1 MVHLR
6 LLQQQRHDKNPTLWT
21 ECKLLFGKT
30 LERYATTTTVSTTIQ
45 PDHLQPQLWLEWGL
59 CCHHFEFGNKGKQHF
74 QQAQIAAGL
83 RTILTG
89 AMGKRTKYQQTAH
102 AQMYLEAHSS
112 LLASAMPDAA
122 ASTNIAG
129 NADASTINQAVI
141 GTVLGCTRRVY
152 DEPAAQSHGHEPGSE
167 QQRSGDGKNNAAS
180 NSCGDSSNN
189 TTSATSSSTNGS
201 STNSGT
207 SDSSS
212 SDSSSSS
219 GWQHA
224 EWELGKRMVAEI
236 PGARGE
242 EAAVREVG
250 SYRMLLARTQIRL

>member
-1 MVHLR
+1 MHLR

-21 ECKLLFGKT
+21 ECKLLFEKT
-30 LERYATTTTVSTTIQ
+30 LERYATTTATVQ

-59 CCHHFEFGNKGKQHF
+59 CCHHFEFGNKGKLHF

-83 RTILTG
+83 RTTLTG

-112 LLASAMPDAA
+112 LLATAVAGAA
-122 ASTNIAG
+122 ATANITG
-129 NADASTINQAVI
+129 NAIAATSSNGAVI

-152 DEPAAQSHGHEPGSE
+152 EEPEQGQEHESG
-167 QQRSGDGKNNAAS
+167 GDGKGIA
-180 NSCGDSSNN
+180 
-189 TTSATSSSTNGS
+189 ATSSSNSVGDS
-201 STNSGT
+201 SAVTT
-207 SDSSS
+207 VATSSS
-212 SDSSSSS
+212 SIGSSSCGSGVGDSNSSNNDSSSS

-250 SYRMLLARTQIRL
+250 R